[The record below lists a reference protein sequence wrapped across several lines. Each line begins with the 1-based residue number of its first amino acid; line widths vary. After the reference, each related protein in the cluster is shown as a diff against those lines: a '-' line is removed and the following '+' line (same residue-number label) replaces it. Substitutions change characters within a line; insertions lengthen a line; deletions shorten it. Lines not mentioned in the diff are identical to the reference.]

1 MKERLLALRP
11 VLLRAVGYP
20 LFFLAFF
27 VVFLYATF
35 PYDRL
40 KEVIIAQA
48 EAPKV
53 SASGRTVPSGMELSI
68 GSLGPTFFPGLKAKN
83 VTVTYLP
90 TAPGA
95 RPTFM
100 HIDEAVVHVSL
111 IALLLRRANVSFD
124 IDGMGGNVEGSL
136 SWSLAADAAE
146 PADTSTAP
154 RSRGARNAAPSGLRS
169 LEVKIKDVN
178 AAEVGPLVQAVGL
191 PLGGTL
197 NGSIELTVPDGQIPQ
212 AEGAVQITATRFT
225 VGDGHA
231 QYQIPHFG
239 GVTIEQIRA
248 GDLTFNV
255 NIRRGVA
262 TLERVGSQSNE
273 FALQMDGRIDL
284 RPELSLSAMNLGV
297 RFKLTDAYRAKS
309 EQAGRI
315 LTVMEMVPDLQRAR
329 RPDGMYGFRCT
340 GTFARPPVC
349 LPDQRGGAGA
359 GAMGAAGAVNG
370 FPGGGP

>member
-1 MKERLLALRP
+1 MRP
-11 VLLRAVGYP
+11 LLLRIVGYP
-20 LFFLAFF
+20 AFFLLCF
-27 VVFLYATF
+27 VVFLYVSF

-48 EAPKV
+48 EAPRV
-53 SASGRTVPSGMELSI
+53 SPSGRTLPSNMELTI

-90 TAPGA
+90 TAPGG

-111 IALLLRRANVSFD
+111 FGLLLRRANVSFS
-124 IDGMGGNVEGSL
+124 IEGLGGEIEGSV
-136 SWSLAADAAE
+136 SWSLATETA
-146 PADTSTAP
+146 ADTASSSSSSSSA
-154 RSRGARNAAPSGLRS
+154 SRRAAAAGAPSGLRS
-169 LEVKIKDVN
+169 FEMKITGVN
-178 AAEVGPLVQAVGL
+178 AAEMGPLVQAVGL

-197 NGSIELTVPDGQIPQ
+197 DGTIELTVPDGLIPQ
-212 AEGAVQITATRFT
+212 AEGAVAITASRFA

-239 GVTIEQIRA
+239 GVTIDQIRA
-248 GDLTFNV
+248 GTFTFNMA
-255 NIRRGVA
+255 IRRGIA
-262 TLERVGSQSNE
+262 TLERVGAQSNE
-273 FALQMDGRIDL
+273 FGLEMDGRIDL
-284 RPELSLSAMNLGV
+284 RPDLSLSAMNLGV

-340 GTFARPPVC
+340 GVFARPPVC
-349 LPDQRGGAGA
+349 LPDQRGGAA
-359 GAMGAAGAVNG
+359 PGAMGGAGM
-370 FPGGGP
+370 P

>member
-1 MKERLLALRP
+1 MKERLLAMRP
-11 VLLRAVGYP
+11 LLVRAIGYP

-27 VVFLYATF
+27 VVFLYVTF

-48 EAPKV
+48 EAPRV
-53 SASGRTVPSGMELSI
+53 SPSGRTTPSNMELTI

-90 TAPGA
+90 SAPGG

-111 IALLLRRANVSFD
+111 LGLLLRRANVSFD
-124 IDGMGGNVEGSL
+124 IEGLGGEIEGEL
-136 SWSLAADAAE
+136 SYSLATETEPSETPTPAPTSRRASAA
-146 PADTSTAP
+146 AGT
-154 RSRGARNAAPSGLRS
+154 PSGLRS
-169 LEVKIKDVN
+169 FEMKLTGVN
-178 AAEVGPLVQAVGL
+178 AAEMGPLVQAVGL

-197 NGSIELTVPDGQIPQ
+197 DGTIALTVPDGLIPQ
-212 AEGAVQITATRFT
+212 AEGSVAITASHFA

-239 GVTIEQIRA
+239 GVTIDQIRA
-248 GDLTFNV
+248 GDFTFNM

-262 TLERVGSQSNE
+262 TLDRVGSQSNE

-284 RPELSLSAMNLGV
+284 RPDLSMSAMNLGV

-340 GTFARPPVC
+340 GVFARPPTC
-349 LPDQRGGAGA
+349 LPDQRGGAAAPGA
-359 GAMGAAGAVNG
+359 GAMGAAGAASDE
-370 FPGGGP
+370 